1 MKKTPTM
8 QRNKDTQLAALLAS
22 VAVVSGFALYWII
35 QIQAVR
41 EMLALA
47 YGRAEV
53 SDLTVVS

>member
-1 MKKTPTM
+1 MRKPPAM

-22 VAVVSGFALYWII
+22 AAVISGFALYWII

-47 YGRAEV
+47 YG
-53 SDLTVVS
+53 